1 MFKVNENQQLFLICE
16 ACALLNEENLKKEA
30 LQNKMVAKLISAQN
44 EEVKL
49 IFNQLNNQV

>member
-1 MFKVNENQQLFLICE
+1 MFKVNENQRLFLICE
-16 ACALLNEENLKKEA
+16 ACALLNDENLKKEA